1 MPHIYNRCAAAEAIV
16 ACGNL
21 HSARE
26 LRFRARGSTDSGG
39 CVYSKDQSYQASGG
53 VGANGVI
60 RVNVASGRL
69 SASGSGRFR
78 RRTLAIVERRM
89 LRHLVSVATRRI

>member
-1 MPHIYNRCAAAEAIV
+1 MAIYTLRGNCGSVRVAARIAV
-16 ACGNL
+16 A
-21 HSARE
+21 AFIPR
-26 LRFRARGSTDSGG
+26 T
-39 CVYSKDQSYQASGG
+39 QSYQASGG
-53 VGANGVI
+53 IGANGVI

>member
-1 MPHIYNRCAAAEAIV
+1 
-16 ACGNL
+16 
-21 HSARE
+21 
-26 LRFRARGSTDSGG
+26 
-39 CVYSKDQSYQASGG
+39 
-53 VGANGVI
+53 VI

-69 SASGSGRFR
+69 SAGLRQAIAQFR